1 MTTASQSLS
10 VPHNP
15 KKHSSSRHSR
25 RSLAYKDSKQFKYSS
40 NSNTKKKSSKITT
53 NQERAE
59 VLSSQSYHDTGESIK
74 SEFDSDGALGDTSVQ
89 RAVSSTLNYPT
100 TTPVT
105 ETAASPLQNTDKP
118 SRDKPLVHDC
128 ESELACDEETEVDR
142 LKKEIE
148 YLRRKLS
155 IIIIIVVAFTW
166 YIYCSHLYIVGSVE
180 SDKNLAESAPMM
192 FKVHLNLTKLL
203 FQ

>member
-40 NSNTKKKSSKITT
+40 TSKIPNTKKKSKITT

-74 SEFDSDGALGDTSVQ
+74 SDFDSDGDEVALGDTSVQ
-89 RAVSSTLNYPT
+89 GAVSSTLCYPT

-118 SRDKPLVHDC
+118 SGDKPLVHDC

-142 LKKEIE
+142 LKKEVE

-155 IIIIIVVAFTW
+155 IIIIVPEIIIVAF
-166 YIYCSHLYIVGSVE
+166 
-180 SDKNLAESAPMM
+180 
-192 FKVHLNLTKLL
+192 KLL
-203 FQ
+203 FISTL